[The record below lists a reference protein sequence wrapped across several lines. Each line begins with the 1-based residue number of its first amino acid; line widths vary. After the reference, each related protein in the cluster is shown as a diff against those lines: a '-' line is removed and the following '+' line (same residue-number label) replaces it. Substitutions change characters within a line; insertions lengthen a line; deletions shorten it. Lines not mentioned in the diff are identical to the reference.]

1 MKIKIT
7 QALVLTLPNLKNP
20 FKVDMDASWYALGT
34 FFMQGGR
41 HLCYHSKI
49 LFNGRHLCYHLFL
62 QGGKHLCYQLFFHL
76 CFLLLFILFISSI
89 NHSKEIYFLKKNL
102 PSSILTLDIFTSF
115 IGIIYYCCHLLHIQI
130 YYSIYLRGYGGEDL
144 DMPSPLKK

>member
-89 NHSKEIYFLKKNL
+89 NHSKEIYF
-102 PSSILTLDIFTSF
+102 
-115 IGIIYYCCHLLHIQI
+115 
-130 YYSIYLRGYGGEDL
+130 
-144 DMPSPLKK
+144 